1 MPHPKEDLAEF
12 YEQDDDTDT
21 VYVSND
27 ETDIYDRG
35 DESVLSYV
43 TADDVATWQDEEYAR
58 LNGRPHDGHEFKETI
73 EGNPRMEG

>member
-1 MPHPKEDLAEF
+1 MRHPKKDLAEF
-12 YEQDDDTDT
+12 YEQDDDT

-35 DESVLSYV
+35 DESILSYV
-43 TADDVATWQDEEYAR
+43 TADDVATW
-58 LNGRPHDGHEFKETI
+58 PHEFNETV